1 MSDLP
6 ILNVQDDLRRLI
18 EARAFVNGRSFS
30 EEMELLLRHALDLSD
45 GPIGMGT
52 YMFSLVDPADRGDDL
67 IFEIEGVVS
76 DPPDFE

>member
-1 MSDLP
+1 MADLP
-6 ILNVQDDLRRLI
+6 TLNIQDDLRRLI
-18 EARAFVNGRSFS
+18 EARALVNGRSFS
-30 EEMELLLRHALDLSD
+30 EEVGLLLRHALDRSD

-67 IFEIEGVVS
+67 IFEIKGAVS